1 MRKMVYNESQFGK
14 TLQSTMSNI
23 FATVEKKNLTV
34 SWARGVRMMGHNY
47 GTK

>member
-23 FATVEKKNLTV
+23 FATVEKKLTV
-34 SWARGVRMMGHNY
+34 SWAHGVRMMGY